1 MEDEQRLDG
10 VGLNI
15 QAVNIEVD
23 DDFRDRIVQS
33 LGKLRRYYSGD
44 VIIAEVYMREEAHP
58 GPNEKSLRIRCGVPG
73 TEVFAEESGQNWD
86 AMLNDVTAKLKRQL
100 EHKFA
105 NSQNSYRNR

>member
-1 MEDEQRLDG
+1 MEDKESLDG
-10 VGLNI
+10 VRLDI

-23 DDFRDRIVQS
+23 DAFRDRVVQA

-44 VIIAEVYMREEAHP
+44 VITAEAYMRQEAHP
-58 GPNEKSLRIRCGVPG
+58 GPNEKSLRIKYGVPG
-73 TEVFAEESGQNWD
+73 SDVFAEESGDNWD
-86 AMLNDVTAKLKRQL
+86 TLLNDVTGKLKRQL